1 MFQPKKNLYI
11 KKSCLQQE
19 FHNSYYL
26 FWILTGM
33 LHILIAAY
41 LFFDNIYLG
50 VLLSPYI
57 YFYVKSSKKIKIKD
71 NRQKLCKEFK
81 DAMLSVS
88 VALNAGYSIENSFK
102 EALKELKIL
111 YGKEA
116 IIVREF
122 KEIVA
127 KISNNENI
135 EEVLCAFADNS
146 AVEDIEYFANIFKYA
161 KRSGGN
167 MIEIIR
173 STASTIRQKA
183 EVEQEIQTI
192 ISGKKMEV
200 KVMQIMPFAMIG
212 YLRLTS
218 PEFLASLYGNV
229 AGIIVM
235 SICLFIYVIA
245 VWFAKRI
252 VEIDI

>member
-1 MFQPKKNLYI
+1 MLY
-11 KKSCLQQE
+11 
-19 FHNSYYL
+19 
-26 FWILTGM
+26 
-33 LHILIAAY
+33 ILIAAY

>member
-1 MFQPKKNLYI
+1 
-11 KKSCLQQE
+11 
-19 FHNSYYL
+19 
-26 FWILTGM
+26 M
-33 LHILIAAY
+33 LATY
-41 LFFDNIYLG
+41 LFFDRIYFAI
-50 VLLSPYI
+50 LLSPYI
-57 YFYVKSSKKIKIKD
+57 YFYVKNSKKKKIKD
-71 NRQKLCKEFK
+71 NKQKLCKEFK

-88 VALNAGYSIENSFK
+88 VALNAGYSIENSFQ
-102 EALKELKIL
+102 EALKELRVL
-111 YGKEA
+111 YGKDTM
-116 IIVREF
+116 IVRKF
-122 KEIVA
+122 KEIVT

-135 EEVLCAFADNS
+135 EDVLCAFADSS
-146 AVEDIEYFANIFKYA
+146 AIEDIEYFANIFKYA

-173 STASTIRQKA
+173 DTASTIRQKA

-212 YLRLTS
+212 YLRVTS
-218 PEFLASLYGNV
+218 SEFLVPLYDNV

-235 SICLFIYVIA
+235 LICLLIYMIA
-245 VWFAKRI
+245 VWIAKRI

>member
-1 MFQPKKNLYI
+1 
-11 KKSCLQQE
+11 
-19 FHNSYYL
+19 
-26 FWILTGM
+26 M
-33 LHILIAAY
+33 LAAY
-41 LFFDNIYLG
+41 LFFDRIYFAI
-50 VLLSPYI
+50 LLSPYI
-57 YFYVKSSKKIKIKD
+57 YFYVKSSKKKKIKD
-71 NRQKLCKEFK
+71 NKQKLCKKFK

-88 VALNAGYSIENSFK
+88 VALNAGYSIENSFQ
-102 EALKELKIL
+102 EALKELRVL
-111 YGKEA
+111 YGKDA
-116 IIVREF
+116 MIVRKF
-122 KEIVA
+122 KEIVT

-135 EEVLCAFADNS
+135 EDVLCAFADNS
-146 AVEDIEYFANIFKYA
+146 AIEDIEYFANIFKYA

-173 STASTIRQKA
+173 DTASTIRQKA

-218 PEFLASLYGNV
+218 SEFLVPLYDNV

-235 SICLFIYVIA
+235 LICLLIYMIA
-245 VWFAKRI
+245 VWIAKRI

>member
-1 MFQPKKNLYI
+1 
-11 KKSCLQQE
+11 
-19 FHNSYYL
+19 
-26 FWILTGM
+26 
-33 LHILIAAY
+33 
-41 LFFDNIYLG
+41 
-50 VLLSPYI
+50 
-57 YFYVKSSKKIKIKD
+57 
-71 NRQKLCKEFK
+71 
-81 DAMLSVS
+81 
-88 VALNAGYSIENSFK
+88 
-102 EALKELKIL
+102 
-111 YGKEA
+111 
-116 IIVREF
+116 
-122 KEIVA
+122 
-127 KISNNENI
+127 
-135 EEVLCAFADNS
+135 
-146 AVEDIEYFANIFKYA
+146 
-161 KRSGGN
+161 

>member
-1 MFQPKKNLYI
+1 
-11 KKSCLQQE
+11 
-19 FHNSYYL
+19 
-26 FWILTGM
+26 M
-33 LHILIAAY
+33 LAAY
-41 LFFDNIYLG
+41 LFFDKIYFSI
-50 VLLSPYI
+50 LLSPYI
-57 YFYVKSSKKIKIKD
+57 YFYVKSSRKKKIKD
-71 NRQKLCKEFK
+71 NKQKLCKEFK

-102 EALKELKIL
+102 EALKELNVL
-111 YGKEA
+111 YGKDA
-116 IIVREF
+116 IIVKEF
-122 KEIVA
+122 KEIVT

-135 EEVLCAFADNS
+135 EDVLCAFADNS
-146 AVEDIEYFANIFKYA
+146 EIEDIEYFANIFKYA

-173 STASTIRQKA
+173 DTASTIRQKA

-192 ISGKKMEV
+192 KSGKKMEV

-212 YLRLTS
+212 YLRITS
-218 PEFLASLYGNV
+218 PEFLVSLYGNA

-235 SICLFIYVIA
+235 FICLFIYAIA

-252 VEIDI
+252 IEIDI

>member
-161 KRSGGN
+161 KRNGGN